1 MLRRVWEQCAPVL
14 GAERVVV
21 ATDDER
27 ILEHCVEY
35 GMRYVLTPSACATG
49 TDRLAVAANKLES
62 DLYINVQGD
71 EPLVDPKDI
80 EKVICAAKEAPGEVV
95 NAYCVIDN
103 EDDYLRR
110 TIPKVV
116 MRPDGRLLYMSR
128 APIPGEKGGMF
139 VKAWKQVCIYA
150 FPPIALRD
158 FSAHGEKSELEAIED
173 IEILRF
179 VELGYEVK
187 MVPVGMS
194 SIAVDTPEDVRR
206 VERVLAGRL
215 VK

>member
-1 MLRRVWEQCAPVL
+1 
-14 GAERVVV
+14 
-21 ATDDER
+21 
-27 ILEHCVEY
+27 
-35 GMRYVLTPSACATG
+35 
-49 TDRLAVAANKLES
+49 
-62 DLYINVQGD
+62 
-71 EPLVDPKDI
+71 
-80 EKVICAAKEAPGEVV
+80 
-95 NAYCVIDN
+95 
-103 EDDYLRR
+103 
-110 TIPKVV
+110 

-139 VKAWKQVCIYA
+139 IKAWKQVCIYA

-158 FSAHGEKSELEAIED
+158 FADHGEKSELEAIED

-194 SIAVDTPEDVRR
+194 SIAGDTPEDVRR
-206 VERVLAGRL
+206 VERVLAERL